1 MSLFIGLANYLV
13 EDEILKTAVSKYG
26 LTQWAR
32 ISSLLVRKTPKQ
44 CKARWQEWLDPSIK
58 KIEWSRDEDEKLLHM
73 AKLMPTQW
81 RTIAPVVGRTA
92 TQCLE
97 RYQKLLDD
105 AELTELGLIGPGG
118 ETATPTGD
126 DVRRMR
132 PGELDPNPE
141 SRGAKPDAIDMD
153 EDEKEML
160 SEARARLANTQG
172 KKAKR
177 KAREKQVDDSRRMAM
192 LAKRRELKLAGINLK
207 VLNKKKKQMDYDTD
221 IPFEKQPA
229 LGFYDTSEEQISN
242 EAERASRDLRE
253 LQQAKRQN
261 EERDE
266 QTQKKKKQEKRPN
279 AAAAFAA
286 ATSASQIREAEQM
299 SKRRKLELPSPQVSD
314 GELESIVKI
323 GQSGEASRDLLEYA
337 GVDATQGLLE
347 SYSSVTTGTPMRTP
361 RAPTSENPL
370 MTQARNLRMMTDTQS
385 SLYGEENTPLRTDG
399 TGYES
404 ATPRH
409 HTILT
414 PNPLATPVTTNGNFA
429 SSETPRDSL
438 AINTPYTNYSEKQPI
453 VDPRSERALL
463 RSKLAAL
470 PKPKNDFQ
478 LVFPEDDDENV
489 PDERASVLGGTEDAA
504 ERDQRLQMAQIAEE
518 KRQFQR
524 LTRVRQ
530 LGLPIPKVIGVAES
544 DFDGVDEISRLVL
557 AESARLIALDAS
569 RANDIELPKDEF
581 LQAAKMAMS
590 QSVDGNEALHPSLVD
605 SDFADEFTASSTGLH
620 DSVRSESARVNKLEK
635 KLNLTLGGYR
645 SRARTLVQ
653 KINEA
658 TNALAQS
665 EVELQT
671 FRHLA
676 IHETDAIPRRTAS
689 LTEELEGLR
698 RRERIAQEEFRM
710 LSSQ

>member
-524 LTRVRQ
+524 LTQVRQ

-581 LQAAKMAMS
+581 LQAAKRAMS

-605 SDFADEFTASSTGLH
+605 SDFADELTASSTGLQ

>member
-569 RANDIELPKDEF
+569 RANDIELPKDGF

>member
-1 MSLFIGLANYLV
+1 VSLFIGLANYLV

-581 LQAAKMAMS
+581 LQAAKMTMS

>member
-242 EAERASRDLRE
+242 EGERASRDLRE

>member
-242 EAERASRDLRE
+242 EGERASRDLRE
-253 LQQAKRQN
+253 LQKAKRQN

-463 RSKLAAL
+463 RSTLAAL

-658 TNALAQS
+658 TNALSQS